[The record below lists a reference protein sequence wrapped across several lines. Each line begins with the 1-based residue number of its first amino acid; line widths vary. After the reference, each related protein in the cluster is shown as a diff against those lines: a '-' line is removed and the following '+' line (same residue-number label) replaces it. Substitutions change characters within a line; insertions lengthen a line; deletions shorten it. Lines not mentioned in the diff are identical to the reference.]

1 MHSTHG
7 PGLPLPEPL
16 RGEEAGTFTE
26 HSVADRL
33 PDIGRRMLAENDFA
47 PDVAAALENLFS
59 GIPASP
65 VVPFPGD
72 GAPDAA
78 DWQRYVQPFE
88 GQTWLQVPWFFA
100 ETYFY
105 RRVLALTGYFA
116 DGPGRGADPFAYQK
130 RQGLETTRHA
140 THALAERLAAWLS
153 AGSIGPETLVLL
165 LTLDLWGNQADL
177 SLWPADR
184 EDRSAQLDAGRRLE
198 RILVDDAAQAAEHLI
213 RSRGGRVD
221 FIVDNAGFELVCDLA
236 LADALLSSGLAAS
249 VLLHLKPHPTF
260 VSDAI
265 PQDTHDTLGFLLADA
280 DPDAR
285 AFGARLRDHL
295 EAGRMVLQAD
305 FFWTSPLEAWRMPP
319 ALWQELGGAALVVS
333 KGDANY
339 RRLLGD
345 RHWPPATP
353 FADVVGY
360 FPAPVVAL
368 RTCKSEVAIGLQ
380 PGQAEQVA
388 VQDAEWLVNGQWG
401 MIQFRA

>member
-16 RGEEAGTFTE
+16 RGEKAGTFTE

-47 PDVAAALENLFS
+47 PDVAAALENLFG
-59 GIPASP
+59 GIPTSAIE
-65 VVPFPGD
+65 PFPGD

-78 DWQRYVQPFE
+78 DWRRYVQPLE

-105 RRVLALTGYFA
+105 RRVLAITGYFA

-130 RQGLETTRHA
+130 RAGLETTRLA
-140 THALAERLAAWLS
+140 IRALAERLTAWLA
-153 AGSIGPETLVLL
+153 AGGIRPETLVRL

-184 EDRSAQLDAGRRLE
+184 EDRSTQLDAGRRLE
-198 RILVDDAAQAAEHLI
+198 RILVDDAAQTAEHLI

-249 VLLHLKPHPTF
+249 VRLHLKPHPTF

-265 PQDTHDTLGFLLADA
+265 PQDTHDTLGFLHADDDA
-280 DPDAR
+280 DTR
-285 AFGARLRDHL
+285 ALGARLRDHL

-319 ALWQELGGAALVVS
+319 ALRQELGGSALVVS

-345 RHWPPATP
+345 RHWPPTTP

-368 RTCKSEVAIGLQ
+368 RTCKSEVAVGLQ
-380 PGQAEQVA
+380 PGQTEQVA
-388 VQDAEWLVNGQWG
+388 AQDAEWLVNGQWG
-401 MIQFRA
+401 MIQFWG